1 MMWPTFLAATQQSA
15 TIEGMPKTTRAAARR
30 KSSAA
35 VPAKAAPKLASK
47 PAAKLAPK
55 IVEKSVRPA
64 PIPAADK
71 TPIERRPDPM
81 MRRGEREVTCRSCG
95 IRPGRPTAII
105 GQLTATELCEVCA
118 NLRKERIRQN
128 RAQQRGYRL

>member
-1 MMWPTFLAATQQSA
+1 
-15 TIEGMPKTTRAAARR
+15 MPKSTRPVA
-30 KSSAA
+30 KPKTSS
-35 VPAKAAPKLASK
+35 KTAPKLAPK
-47 PAAKLAPK
+47 PSAKLAPK

-64 PIPAADK
+64 PIPVAAK
-71 TPIERRPDPM
+71 APDTSRLEADR

>member
-1 MMWPTFLAATQQSA
+1 
-15 TIEGMPKTTRAAARR
+15 MPKNARPAARS
-30 KSSAA
+30 KTSA
-35 VPAKAAPKLASK
+35 KLASK

-55 IVEKSVRPA
+55 IVEKSVKPA
-64 PIPAADK
+64 PIPAVAK
-71 TPIERRPDPM
+71 AAAKAPEQGVRVHELARAERMQRDQ
-81 MRRGEREVTCRSCG
+81 REVLCRSCG
-95 IRPGRPTAII
+95 LRPGRPTAII